1 MENWKE
7 TIQKYLV
14 HIENFLTSVLLEETK
29 IETVSTDPIA
39 QDALLE
45 DVKKKDVF
53 IFATDEIS
61 NSDIIILLD
70 EEWFGLLSSIMLGVE
85 EKSNNEITRD
95 LLMKFAKDLSESIK
109 SALNEDGIEFELS
122 DVSIFTQAQLAK
134 ALNHSEYFQMKLEV
148 EGLADENVRAELI
161 IGNPEALVKEE
172 EVKEEE
178 VNEAD
183 VEAATAQQQVD
194 SEVNE
199 TEKQKE
205 EQTEKKISEQN
216 ESFQETNA
224 AEMEKEG
231 SEEMVISAKHAEF
244 DDFTDQN
251 IPGIKSKNGDSRSM
265 DMLKDVKMDLSVEL
279 GRIELPLGKV
289 LQLSK
294 GSVIELEKLAGEPVD
309 ILVNGLCIAKGEVVV
324 IDEHFGVRIA
334 SLVTT
339 RQRIAG
345 LN

>member
-29 IETVSTDPIA
+29 IETVSSDPIA

-109 SALNEDGIEFELS
+109 SALNDDGIEFKLS
-122 DVSIFTQAQLAK
+122 DVSIFTQAQLSK
-134 ALNHSEYFQMKLEV
+134 AMNHTEYFQMKLEV

-161 IGNPEALVKEE
+161 IGNPEALTKDEKAAASEEDAESEE
-172 EVKEEE
+172 EQPESEINEPENQKKEP
-178 VNEAD
+178 A
-183 VEAATAQQQVD
+183 
-194 SEVNE
+194 
-199 TEKQKE
+199 EKN
-205 EQTEKKISEQN
+205 ISEEKEN
-216 ESFQETNA
+216 FQETDA

-231 SEEMVISAKHAEF
+231 SKEVVISAKHAEF

-251 IPGIKSKNGDSRSM
+251 IPGINGKNGDSRSM

>member
-7 TIQKYLV
+7 TIQKYLSQV
-14 HIENFLTSVLLEETK
+14 ENFLTSVLLEETK
-29 IETVSTDPIA
+29 IETVSSDPIA
-39 QDALLE
+39 QDALLK
-45 DVKKKDVF
+45 DVQKKDVF
-53 IFATDEIS
+53 IFARDEIK

-95 LLMKFAKDLSESIK
+95 LLMKFAKDMSDSLEPILKENS
-109 SALNEDGIEFELS
+109 IEFKLS
-122 DVSIFTQAQLAK
+122 DISIFTQAQLAK
-134 ALNHSEYFQMKLEV
+134 ALQHTEYFQMKLEV
-148 EGLADENVRAELI
+148 EGLADENVRAELL
-161 IGNPEALVKEE
+161 IGNPDAVAADEGSEE
-172 EVKEEE
+172 Q
-178 VNEAD
+178 VNED
-183 VEAATAQQQVD
+183 VNAPEENAD
-194 SEVNE
+194 SEKTKAEN
-199 TEKQKE
+199 
-205 EQTEKKISEQN
+205 QTEKKEKKVAQEEEN
-216 ESFQETNA
+216 FKETDAADMES
-224 AEMEKEG
+224 EG
-231 SEEMVISAKHAEF
+231 SKEVVISAKHAEF
-244 DDFTDQN
+244 DDFTDQGT
-251 IPGIKSKNGDSRSM
+251 PGINGSNGDSRSM
-265 DMLKDVKMDLSVEL
+265 DVLKDVKMDLSVEL

>member
-7 TIQKYLV
+7 TIQKYLSQ
-14 HIENFLTSVLLEETK
+14 IENFLTSVLLEETR
-29 IETVSTDPIA
+29 IETVTSGPIEQA
-39 QDALLE
+39 ALLE
-45 DVKKKDVF
+45 DVQKKDVF
-53 IFATDEIS
+53 IFTRDEVK

-70 EEWFGLLSSIMLGVE
+70 EEWYGLLSSIMLGVE
-85 EKSNNEITRD
+85 EKSHNEITRD
-95 LLMKFAKDLSESIK
+95 LLMKFAKDMSESLEPMLSE
-109 SALNEDGIEFELS
+109 NGIEFNLS
-122 DVSIFTQAQLAK
+122 EISILTQAQLSK
-134 ALNHSEYFQMKLEV
+134 VLNHTEYFQMKLEV

-161 IGNPEALVKEE
+161 IGDPAAVVAEE
-172 EVKEEE
+172 EEIEEE
-178 VNEAD
+178 KAAEEEPTQEEIAASESED
-183 VEAATAQQQVD
+183 VEDQADNKNAV
-194 SEVNE
+194 
-199 TEKQKE
+199 EK
-205 EQTEKKISEQN
+205 EK
-216 ESFQETNA
+216 FQETNA
-224 AEMEKEG
+224 EEMEGDGNKEV
-231 SEEMVISAKHAEF
+231 VISAKHAEF
-244 DDFTDQN
+244 DEFSDQA
-251 IPGIKSKNGDSRSM
+251 IPGINGTNGDSRSM
-265 DMLKDVKMDLSVEL
+265 DVLRDVKMDLSVEL